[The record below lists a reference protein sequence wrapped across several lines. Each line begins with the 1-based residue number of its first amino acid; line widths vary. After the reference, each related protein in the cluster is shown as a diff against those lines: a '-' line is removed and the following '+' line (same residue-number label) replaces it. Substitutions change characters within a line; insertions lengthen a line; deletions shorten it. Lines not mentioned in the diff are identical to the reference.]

1 MGLRPAGLLQDRGLA
16 AGCEHRPVAQF
27 EIRPAQAGDARAMA
41 GLFASVAEE
50 RDGIATEPPVD
61 IDERAALFARSAGE
75 SVVAVAN
82 GQIVGMVHIEVSRHG
97 FGELGMLVDRG
108 WRGRGVGSALV
119 AAAIGWARSQ
129 GLHKLCLEVFAH
141 NTAAIA
147 LYRKCGFLEEGHRAQ
162 QYRRANG
169 KLWDSIVM
177 GLAL

>member
-1 MGLRPAGLLQDRGLA
+1 MPM
-16 AGCEHRPVAQF
+16 AQF
-27 EIRPAQAGDARAMA
+27 EIRPAQAGDAQAMA
-41 GLFASVAEE
+41 ALFAAVAEE

-61 IDERAALFARSAGE
+61 VGERAAVFARSAGE
-75 SVVAVAN
+75 SVVAVAD
-82 GQIVGMVHIEVSRHG
+82 GQIIGMIRVEVSRHG
-97 FGELGMLVDRG
+97 FGDLGMLVDRA

-119 AAAIGWARSQ
+119 AAATGWARSQ

-147 LYRKCGFLEEGHRAQ
+147 LYRKCGFLEEGRRSQ

-169 KLWDSIVM
+169 ELWDSIVM